1 MGLGEAMGICA
12 ACSYAFVLLAAAL
25 LPETRGRELESTVAP
40 QARDAITA
48 RYSPQPVP
56 R

>member
-25 LPETRGRELESTVAP
+25 LPETRGRELESTIATERSEP
-40 QARDAITA
+40 ITA
-48 RYSPQPVP
+48 RYSPQPI